1 MNQLP
6 PQDSKLDPQLREK
19 LLKETQNPFYGPR
32 RILWITLFSA
42 AFLGLL
48 IMFSRVVGGEVVPIN
63 DLGVQLGAF
72 LFFGFLLWFDRKKK

>member
-48 IMFSRVVGGEVVPIN
+48 IMFSRVAGGEVVPIN
-63 DLGVQLGAF
+63 DLGIQLGAF
-72 LFFGFLLWFDRKKK
+72 SFFGFLLWFDRKNK

>member
-48 IMFSRVVGGEVVPIN
+48 IMLSRVVGGEVVPIN
-63 DLGVQLGAF
+63 DVAIQSGAF
-72 LFFGFLLWFDRKKK
+72 LFFGLLIWLDRKKE